1 MGTGVVCTTVPRL
14 AANISMLFGEWPFP
28 ERFAAAAAAGFSAV
42 ECQFPYEWPA
52 DLLADKLAAA
62 NLTAVLI
69 NAPPGDLA
77 AGDRGLAA
85 VEGREEEFR
94 ESIETA
100 LLYAEA
106 LGCPRVHVM
115 AGASYPSTATA
126 TARYVDRLGWAADRL
141 GPAGVT
147 VQIEPLNDRDFP
159 GYLLR
164 GTRQAEA
171 VIAAVDRPNVRLQ
184 FDTYHL
190 QILEGD
196 LITSFRRCQDIIGHV
211 QIAAVP
217 DRGEPDEGEVDH
229 RWLLEQLDAAGWDG
243 WIGAEYR
250 PRGGTL
256 AGLGWARA
264 YGIEPRDEAN
274 GRHQQ
279 VETAVDGGADRIDQ

>member
-1 MGTGVVCTTVPRL
+1 MCTTVPRL

-28 ERFAAAAAAGFSAV
+28 ERFGAAAAAGFDAV
-42 ECQFPYEWPA
+42 ECQFPYEWPV
-52 DLLADKLAAA
+52 DLLAAGLAASG
-62 NLTAVLI
+62 LTLVLL

-77 AGDRGLAA
+77 GGDRGLAA
-85 VEGREEEFR
+85 VEGRDEEFR
-94 ESIETA
+94 ASIEIA
-100 LLYAEA
+100 LAYAET

-126 TARYVDRLGWAADRL
+126 TSRYVDRLGWAADRL
-141 GPAGVT
+141 GSAGIT

-171 VIAAVDRPNVRLQ
+171 VIAAVGRPNVFLQ

-196 LITSFRRCQDIIGHV
+196 LITSFRRCREIIGHV

-217 DRGEPDEGEVDH
+217 DRGEPDRGEVDH
-229 RWLLEQLDAAGWDG
+229 RWLLNELDAADWDG

-250 PRGGTL
+250 PRGHTL
-256 AGLGWARA
+256 AGLDWARP
-264 YGIEPRDEAN
+264 YGVDRRSEPDDQGEHAGTPLGGDAN
-274 GRHQQ
+274 RRGR
-279 VETAVDGGADRIDQ
+279 